1 MKKIIYA
8 LLVLLPFMACTE
20 DIMEDIKTGDIA
32 GSVSD
37 QTTGEPVATVNV
49 VLNPGGKSTVTG
61 SDGSFSYKDLEPG
74 KYSLEINKEGYLNN
88 SKEIIVAAGKV
99 SDAHLLIERK
109 PAKLTTDKDLLD
121 FGNDKS
127 LNTLSFSLV
136 NPGYQDLA
144 WEIEENCEWITE
156 VKPTSGTL
164 KYGKTET
171 IVVIIDRNKL
181 DGGDN
186 KTVLVIRSTNGNIEI
201 QITAIGEYT
210 IYPSLEIF
218 EAEEVKAF
226 SAILKGE
233 IKFPGT
239 PEYTERGFVYSL
251 APMPTL
257 EECEAKVSVPK
268 DKENTY
274 SYNIT
279 KLTLGATYYARAYAK
294 NSKGVGYSSHDINFT
309 TSAVAPEVVTKTI
322 TDINYDKG
330 AATLHGEIIK
340 EGEPPYSERG
350 FVYGTSINPTINDN
364 KVVKD
369 GTGIGA
375 YSSYVTGLPTD
386 VTFYVRAYAK
396 NEAGIVYGESVA
408 KSPGTASASTLKVD
422 YVSGEEGA
430 VICYGSI
437 IEEGEPPYTERG
449 FVYGTS
455 PNPTVNDNKIK
466 NEGEGVGSFNSKIIG
481 LETGKTLYF
490 RAYVKNIAGVAY
502 GEQITKTPEA
512 PVVKTQK
519 VEYVNGNKGSITMY
533 ATITN
538 VGAPAYTERGFVYST
553 SPNPTINGDKVIKSG
568 VETGVFSMTA
578 TNVDTEKVVYVRAY
592 AISAIGT
599 TYGEEISISPSKS
612 QVSTQEITN
621 LNLDK
626 ATATFHG
633 TIINSGSPTYY
644 ERGFVFGT
652 TSYPTINDNKIV
664 KTGTGTG
671 AFSCQA
677 SGIPTDTKFY
687 VRAYAINEAG
697 VVYGEQVTASPSL
710 PVVTTAEFK
719 YSETE
724 DGTVTFYGTIVNAGA
739 PAYTERGFVY
749 STSPNPTINGDKVIS
764 QGTGVGTFNA
774 TVSNLP
780 TGQTLYARAYAIN
793 NAGVVYG
800 EEVSRSPGM
809 ASVTTKEIT
818 NLNYTKGTA
827 TFHGNITSVGMPA
840 YTERGF
846 VYSTLPNPTT
856 DNTKIVKEGSGTG
869 SFSSEVTG
877 LPSETLYVRAYA
889 TNAKGTAY
897 GEQVTAEPTQGT
909 VTTGSITSVDF
920 AKGTATFSGTVTK
933 TGNPE
938 YTERGF
944 AYGTTPEPTINDNKV
959 ISEGNGASSF
969 TCNVTGISAEKL
981 YVRAFVTNVTG
992 TVYGEVVSVSPSAPT
1007 VSTGNI
1013 SNVDF
1018 TQGTATFTGSITNTG
1033 NPHYSERGFV
1043 YGTMS
1048 YPTIYD
1054 NKIVCSGTGV
1064 GTFTSTA
1071 TGLPSEKIYMR
1082 AYATNSTGTVY
1093 GSNVYVETTAPSVA
1107 PATISNIDFANGTA
1121 QITSSITNAGNPHY
1135 IEKGFVYCTSVT
1147 GIGMSPTTNDK
1158 KIICTGTDTGV
1169 FSCKIT
1175 ELPANSRIHVRA
1187 YVINSLGTYYSE
1199 YTEWEDPTNPIIS
1212 TMSVTNIDYE
1222 NGTATFIGSIIN
1234 SGNPRFFEKG
1244 FVYGS
1249 SPNPTISDNKIV
1261 NTELGIGE
1269 YKCNA
1274 IGLPIST
1281 ENIYIRA
1288 YATSLNGTTYGD
1300 DIIVGPE
1307 YIELTS
1313 ANLMVQ
1319 TKDLGNTSSY
1329 TAITLCQSSSLGG
1342 YNDWR
1347 LPSKEE
1353 LIIIHSNKNKIGNF
1367 KEKKYWS
1374 STLYENDSRRRY
1386 YVDFKS
1392 GEISVENAYND
1403 YYVRAVRTI
1412 K

>member
-257 EECEAKVSVPK
+257 EECEAKVTVPK
-268 DKENTY
+268 NEDNTY
-274 SYNIT
+274 NYTI
-279 KLTLGATYYARAYAK
+279 KELTLGATYYARAYAK

-322 TDINYDKG
+322 TDVNYDKG
-330 AATLHGEIIK
+330 AATLHGEIVN
-340 EGEPPYSERG
+340 EGEPAYSERG
-350 FVYGTSINPTINDN
+350 FVFGTSINPTINDN
-364 KVVKD
+364 KVIKD
-369 GTGIGA
+369 GDGVGA

-396 NEAGIVYGESVA
+396 NEAGIVYGESVS
-408 KSPGTASASTLKVD
+408 KSPGTASVSTQKVE
-422 YVSGEEGA
+422 YVSGEEGSI
-430 VICYGSI
+430 ICYGAI
-437 IEEGEPPYTERG
+437 IEAGDPPYTERG
-449 FVYGTS
+449 FVYGIS

-466 NEGEGVGSFNSKIIG
+466 NEGEGVGSFNSKITG
-481 LETGKTLYF
+481 LETGKTLYV

-512 PVVKTQK
+512 PTVKTQK
-519 VEYVNGNKGSITMY
+519 VEYVNGTKGSITMY

-538 VGAPAYTERGFVYST
+538 VGAPAYTERGFVYGT
-553 SPNPTINGDKVIKSG
+553 SPNPTINDNKVIKSG
-568 VETGVFSMTA
+568 TGTGVFSITA
-578 TNVDTEKVVYVRAY
+578 TNVATEKTVYVRAY
-592 AISAIGT
+592 AKSAIGT
-599 TYGEEISISPSKS
+599 TYGEEISISPSKP

-633 TIINSGSPTYY
+633 TIINAGTPTYY
-644 ERGFVFGT
+644 ERGFVYGT

-664 KTGTGTG
+664 KTGTGSG

-764 QGTGVGTFNA
+764 QGAGVGTFNA
-774 TVSNLP
+774 TANDLP
-780 TGQTLYARAYAIN
+780 TGQTLYVRAYAIN
-793 NAGVVYG
+793 NAGVAYG

-856 DNTKIVKEGSGTG
+856 DNTKIVKEGTGTG
-869 SFSSEVTG
+869 TYSIEVTG
-877 LPSETLYVRAYA
+877 LPSETFYVRAYA

-897 GEQVTAEPTQGT
+897 GEQVIAEPTQGT
-909 VTTGSITSVDF
+909 VTTGSITNIDF
-920 AKGTATFSGTVTK
+920 TKGTATFSGTVTK

-959 ISEGNGASSF
+959 VSTGSGASSF
-969 TCNVTGISAEKL
+969 TCNVTGISANTL

-992 TVYGEVVSVSPSAPT
+992 TAYGEVVSVSPTAPIVYT
-1007 VSTGNI
+1007 ESIT
-1013 SNVDF
+1013 NVDF
-1018 TQGTATFTGSITNTG
+1018 AQGTATFSGSITDTG
-1033 NPHYSERGFV
+1033 NPHYTERGFV
-1043 YGTMS
+1043 YGTS
-1048 YPTIYD
+1048 SSPTIYD

-1064 GTFTSTA
+1064 GTFTGTA
-1071 TGLPSEKIYMR
+1071 TGLPCEKFYMR

-1093 GSNVYVETTAPSVA
+1093 GRSGESIRPTAPSVSSTVSITNVDFA
-1107 PATISNIDFANGTA
+1107 QGTATFSGSITDTGNPHYTERGFVYGTSSSPTIYDNKIVCSGTGVGTFTGTATGLPCEKFYMRAYATSSIGTNYSNQDYFQPTSPVVKTTAISNIDFTKGSATFSGY
-1121 QITSSITNAGNPHY
+1121 ISDIGNPQY
-1135 IEKGFVYCTSVT
+1135 TECGFVYTTASDQTIKKVICIADES
-1147 GIGMSPTTNDK
+1147 GMFQCD
-1158 KIICTGTDTGV
+1158 ITD
-1169 FSCKIT
+1169 
-1175 ELPANSRIHVRA
+1175 LPPH
-1187 YVINSLGTYYSE
+1187 
-1199 YTEWEDPTNPIIS
+1199 
-1212 TMSVTNIDYE
+1212 
-1222 NGTATFIGSIIN
+1222 
-1234 SGNPRFFEKG
+1234 
-1244 FVYGS
+1244 
-1249 SPNPTISDNKIV
+1249 DNF
-1261 NTELGIGE
+1261 
-1269 YKCNA
+1269 A
-1274 IGLPIST
+1274 IK
-1281 ENIYIRA
+1281 A
-1288 YATSLNGTTYGD
+1288 YATSKIGTVYGQQINAIS
-1300 DIIVGPE
+1300 DI
-1307 YIELTS
+1307 YIIDV

-1319 TKDLGNTSSY
+1319 KSDLGCVDLK
-1329 TAITLCQSSSLGG
+1329 TAIDLCEKSTVGG
-1342 YNDWR
+1342 YTDWR
-1347 LPSKEE
+1347 LPTLTE
-1353 LIIIHSNKNKIGNF
+1353 LYTLYNYRNKIGNF
-1367 KEKKYWS
+1367 SYGNYWS
-1374 STLYENDSRRRY
+1374 SSYNNYGADQIDFYNGNLYLEKD
-1386 YVDFKS
+1386 KS
-1392 GEISVENAYND
+1392 NSAYI
-1403 YYVRAVRTI
+1403 RAVRTI